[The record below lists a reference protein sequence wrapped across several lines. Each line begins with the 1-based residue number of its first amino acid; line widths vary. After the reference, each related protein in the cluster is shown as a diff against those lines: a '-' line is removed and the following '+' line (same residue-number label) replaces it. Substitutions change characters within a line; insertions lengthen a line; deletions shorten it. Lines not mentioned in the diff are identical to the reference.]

1 MTKIIVECNKCK
13 HQYKI
18 HNKRV
23 GEKFPCF
30 CGNLLAVPAVK
41 IHDAAVVRCSSCG
54 GARGKD
60 LEPYCRYCGSSFTLH
75 ERDLNTICPHCMT
88 RISSKAKFCHSCST
102 PIVADSEGFVKTDMP
117 CPSCDGIHLHSRQ
130 LQGQSF
136 SVKECDECAGLWL
149 SADVFRHLEKMAQKE
164 SASGV
169 QSKPQ
174 NPKSSYHNETIN
186 PTKFYKRCP
195 QCQVVMH
202 RKNYANSSGIV
213 IDVCSK
219 HGLWFDIHELD
230 EILNF
235 VRSGLLLKHQERA
248 ARIAK
253 QKRKRAKTS
262 AVPISKS
269 SANTVYDITS
279 ARGDVFADVISWLL
293 D

>member
-18 HNKRV
+18 HDKRI
-23 GEKFPCF
+23 GEKFSCF
-30 CGNLLAVPAVK
+30 CGNLLTVPSVK

-60 LEPYCRYCGSSFTLH
+60 LEPFCRYCGSSFTLH

-102 PIVADSEGFVKTDMP
+102 PIVSDTENFELTKMP
-117 CPSCDGIHLHSRQ
+117 CPSCDGMTLHSRKM
-130 LQGQSF
+130 QGQPF
-136 SVKECDECAGLWL
+136 SVKECDHCAGLWL
-149 SADVFRHLEKMAQKE
+149 SADVFRHLEQKAQKE
-164 SASGV
+164 AASGV
-169 QSKPQ
+169 QARAREYKVHQS
-174 NPKSSYHNETIN
+174 EEIIN
-186 PTKFYKRCP
+186 PVKFYKKCP

-213 IDVCSK
+213 VDVCAK
-219 HGLWFDIHELD
+219 HGMWFDIHELD
-230 EILNF
+230 EILAF
-235 VRSGLLLKHQERA
+235 IRSGLLLKHQEKA

-253 QKRKRAKTS
+253 REVKRNKTS
-262 AVPISKS
+262 PMQNTNASH
-269 SANTVYDITS
+269 NTVYDITS
-279 ARGDVFADVISWLL
+279 RGDVFSDIIGWLL